1 MVCRQKNGVSR
12 PYHGGWRME
21 SCSGI
26 QNKRVKS
33 HSQVG
38 IAPKKWPLVAQIRGF
53 IKVLK
58 TPQDRRNL
66 LFFVSFLL
74 FSSPVFSSLLCS
86 ALLFSFPLFSALS
99 LLFSSCSFGSIFL
112 SSWTPFRPFLGAPGL
127 VFAPQEAPTTTQEG
141 RRRRGRIRRAFGP
154 ERVR

>member
-1 MVCRQKNGVSR
+1 MVCRQKNGVNR

-26 QNKRVKS
+26 QNKRLKS

-53 IKVLK
+53 IQVLK

-74 FSSPVFSSLLCS
+74 FSSLLRSSLLCS
-86 ALLFSFPLFSALS
+86 ALLFSFLFLSSLLFLFFFRLAVSVRFFGPLELLFGRFWVLLGLRRSWDRLGS
-99 LLFSSCSFGSIFL
+99 VLFSSCGFGSIFW
-112 SSWTPFRPFLGAPGL
+112 SS
-127 VFAPQEAPTTTQEG
+127 
-141 RRRRGRIRRAFGP
+141 
-154 ERVR
+154 